1 MDYRATI
8 ARALLETDRLT
19 PTISVVTATYNRAHL
34 LGRLYASLCEQT
46 LRDFEWLVVDDG
58 STDDTAQVLA
68 TWQHEGKIAIRSI
81 VQPNRG
87 KHVALN
93 RAAESAAGAFCAV
106 IDSDDWYRPEA
117 LERLVYHWHTI
128 PSHQAPDFANVEA
141 LRAYADGRLIGSRFP
156 RDVLDSDTFEVRYVH
171 RVTGD
176 TLGMYRTDV
185 LRRFPFPE
193 DLGRFVPEGLVW
205 SRIAS
210 RYRTRFVN
218 EVLGYVE
225 YQPGGLSDA
234 RLAQQVSSAR
244 AWALFYGELAS
255 TPRVLPRRLRW
266 RASAQHVRFTLH
278 ARSMVSTPSLRPL
291 WLLGAPIG
299 VALYLRDLRDL
310 ART

>member
-1 MDYRATI
+1 
-8 ARALLETDRLT
+8 LS

-34 LGRLYASLCEQT
+34 LGRLYTSLCEQT

-58 STDDTAQVLA
+58 STDDTPRLLTEWRA
-68 TWQHEGKIAIRSI
+68 EGKIALRSI

-87 KHVALN
+87 KHVAMN
-93 RAAESAAGAFCAV
+93 RAAEAATGAFCAV

-117 LERLVYHWHTI
+117 LERLLYHWRTI
-128 PSHQAPDFANVEA
+128 PTDQASGFANVEA
-141 LRAYADGRLIGSRFP
+141 LREYADGRLIGSRFP

-171 RVTGD
+171 GVTGD
-176 TLGMYRTDV
+176 TLGMYRTDI

-210 RYRTRFVN
+210 RYLTRFVN

-225 YQPGGLSDA
+225 YQPGGLSDR

-244 AWALFYGELAS
+244 AWALFYAELAS
-255 TPRVLPRRLRW
+255 TPRALPKALRW
-266 RASAQHVRFTLH
+266 RASAQHVRYSLH
-278 ARSMVSTPSLRPL
+278 ARWLAAGPILRPV
-291 WLLGAPIG
+291 WLLGAPVG
-299 VALYLRDLRDL
+299 VALYVRDLRDL